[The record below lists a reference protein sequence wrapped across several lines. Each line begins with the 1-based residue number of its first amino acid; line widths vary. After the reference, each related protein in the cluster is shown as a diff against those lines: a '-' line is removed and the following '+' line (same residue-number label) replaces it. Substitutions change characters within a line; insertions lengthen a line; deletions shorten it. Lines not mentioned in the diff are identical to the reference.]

1 MRPVAQYGFRLGIYL
16 LFLSRNIVSSYYRG
30 ALGVFLVYAIND
42 KQSYDKIPQW
52 LEEVN
57 DFEIRSGT
65 EIKKVGLAGL
75 LYPPEMRS
83 ILLIP
88 QPAHT
93 DYTGHKDGFR
103 GGTEAFCCR
112 WREDGSS
119 TWEPTLL

>member
-1 MRPVAQYGFRLGIYL
+1 MPSGFLLFIDLLL

-65 EIKKVGLAGL
+65 EIRKVGLAGL
-75 LYPPEMRS
+75 YPLKMRS
-83 ILLIP
+83 LPWILLMP
-88 QPAHT
+88 QLAHT